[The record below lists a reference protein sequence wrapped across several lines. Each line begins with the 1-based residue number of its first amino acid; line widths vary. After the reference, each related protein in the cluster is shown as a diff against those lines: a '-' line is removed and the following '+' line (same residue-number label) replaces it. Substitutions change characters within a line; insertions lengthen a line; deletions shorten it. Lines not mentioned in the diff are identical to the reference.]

1 MVLTHPVARVDA
13 IEGLL
18 DVARPNAAAGSFASA
33 ARNVAAVS
41 RPEISRDSS
50 S

>member
-18 DVARPNAAAGSFASA
+18 DAARPNAAAGSFASA
-33 ARNVAAVS
+33 ARNLAAVLT
-41 RPEISRDSS
+41 PVISCDSS